1 MNENEFCKYLN
12 DAISNH
18 FREENEG
25 NDSDVYV
32 EKVIDEGVIGLNW
45 RTRLDEC
52 ITMANI
58 ESIAIF
64 ILDEFLEVEQVL
76 TPFGP
81 YKRINYS

>member
-1 MNENEFCKYLN
+1 MNENEFCRHLN
-12 DAISNH
+12 NAISNH

-25 NDSDVYV
+25 NNGDVYA

-45 RTRLDEC
+45 RTRLDER
-52 ITMANI
+52 IMRANI
-58 ESIAIF
+58 ESVAIF